1 MSSITVEDR
10 MVDGPQADR
19 DRRRAERA
27 SLVVRVEYSTI
38 GEFFFEFSRDINQ
51 GGLFIET
58 ARPLPLDSELTLR
71 FNLPGGDSTIETV
84 GRVVRTSAGDDGDPP
99 GMGLEFDQ
107 LRDED
112 RIRID
117 QLVQNLRK

>member
-10 MVDGPQADR
+10 IVEALQTDR
-19 DRRRAERA
+19 DRRKAERA
-27 SLVVRVEYSTI
+27 ELVVRVEYSTI
-38 GEFFFEFSRDINQ
+38 DEFFSEFSRDINQ

-58 ARPLPLDSELTLR
+58 ARPLPLDSEVTLR
-71 FNLPGGDSTIETV
+71 FNLPGGRSAIETV
-84 GRVVRTSAGDDGDPP
+84 GRVVRTSEGDEGNPP

-107 LRDED
+107 LADDD

-117 QLVQNLRK
+117 QLVRTLRA

>member
-10 MVDGPQADR
+10 MTTGSQADLE
-19 DRRRAERA
+19 RRRAERA

-38 GEFFFEFSRDINQ
+38 DEFFFEFSRDINQ

-58 ARPLPLDSELTLR
+58 TQPLALDSEVTLR

-84 GRVVRTSAGDDGDPP
+84 GRVVRTSAGDEGDPP
-99 GMGLEFDQ
+99 GMGVEFDQ

-112 RIRID
+112 RVRID
-117 QLVQNLRK
+117 QLVRTLRS